1 MAFHFPLMP
10 RIFMAVRR
18 ESRFNLLALLFL
30 GLLVISVLLNI
41 FLFLHIQRVLP

>member
-1 MAFHFPLMP
+1 
-10 RIFMAVRR
+10 
-18 ESRFNLLALLFL
+18 LLFL